1 MKNLALLLV
10 LPVTLIL
17 SLQTGYSKS
26 MLKADYTSNYPISGR
41 IYKSTLNSIQQD
53 YTAIRSDSL
62 IEKIEYSA
70 QGSTSLNKDRS
81 ILSLYGKAKFSCRN
95 FYITG
100 DEIIYNK
107 ITQKIIA
114 KNFTI
119 TNNST
124 KVKKNGN
131 YGEFNLNDKRQ

>member
-1 MKNLALLLV
+1 MKNVAFLLV

-17 SLQTGYSKS
+17 SIQTGYSKS
-26 MLKADYTSNYPISGR
+26 VLKDDYSSDYPINSR
-41 IYKSTLNSIQQD
+41 IYRSALKSIQQD
-53 YTAIRSDSL
+53 YTTIKPDSL

-70 QGSTSLNKDRS
+70 QGSTTLSKDRS
-81 ILSLYGKAKFSCRN
+81 ILSLYGKAKFTCKN

-124 KVKKNGN
+124 KVKKNAIM
-131 YGEFNLNDKRQ
+131 ESSFE